1 MPFLSV
7 DYQKHGE
14 ELGYAIFFFLF
25 GENDSCSRIVIII
38 SKIYHVDN
46 KILQSDSCLV
56 FDNKIL

>member
-1 MPFLSV
+1 MVKNLAM
-7 DYQKHGE
+7 
-14 ELGYAIFFFLF
+14 LCFFFFF